1 MDFVGLIF
9 YMENEIWVPVLG
21 YEMIYEVSSFGRI
34 RNISKF
40 KNRILNP
47 RKTKDG
53 YLYLELSSYYK
64 RATKKVHRIVAE
76 SFLGRVDNKCVNHI
90 DGNKLNNNISNLEW
104 ISTRDNCIHRSSMSK
119 KSSKYANI
127 TWDKNN
133 GKWRAQVYVNKK
145 QRYIGT
151 FDDEEIAYQNLC
163 LFLYDKG
170 IENKYV

>member
-1 MDFVGLIF
+1 MDFIGLIF

-21 YEMIYEVSSFGRI
+21 YESIYEVSNFGRVK
-34 RNISKF
+34 NILKF
-40 KNRILNP
+40 NNRIRNP

-64 RATKKVHRIVAE
+64 RTTKKVHRIVAE
-76 SFLGRVDNKCVNHI
+76 SFFGKEEDKCVNHI
-90 DGNKLNNNISNLEW
+90 DGNKLNNNIDNLEW
-104 ISTRDNCIHRSSMSK
+104 ISTRDNCIHRSSRSK

-127 TWDKNN
+127 TWDKVNK
-133 GKWRAQVYVNKK
+133 KWRAQVYINKK
-145 QRYIGT
+145 QKYIGL
-151 FDDEEIAYQNLC
+151 FEDEEIAYQNLC